1 MVPRLWSFQAR
12 SLTFIALAGEER
24 SVFLFPPHKFR
35 LSRVYTP
42 KGVFDSILRFT
53 GPRNVHQNRGKQN

>member
-24 SVFLFPPHKFR
+24 SVFLFSPRKFR
-35 LSRVYTP
+35 LSRVYMP
-42 KGVFDSILRFT
+42 KGVFNPILRFT
-53 GPRNVHQNRGKQN
+53 GPRNAHHTRGEQN

>member
-24 SVFLFPPHKFR
+24 SVFLFPPRKFR
-35 LSRVYTP
+35 LSRVHTP
-42 KGVFDSILRFT
+42 KGVFNPILRST
-53 GPRNVHQNRGKQN
+53 GPRNAHRTRGEQN